1 MNTKRSRLII
11 LSGVAAAVALAT
23 SLLVSPQQAP
33 AVLTDSVAQ
42 AAETLPVASAAAES
56 LPKASAADLERP
68 ALAAPLTSVAA
79 LPGTPPADIASA
91 PASAPQARG
100 LVRAVHEATLSAGMV
115 AQIIKMP
122 FSEGA
127 AFKRGDL
134 LVEFNCDRAEAEQR
148 AAQASMQVE
157 QKTVETNRELEHFN
171 SIGKFDLLI
180 SVSKLNKAKAELEA
194 LNAQLKECRIVA
206 PFAGRVI
213 ENKLRLYES
222 ASVSQPLLRI
232 VDTSNLELD
241 VIVPSQ
247 WLQWLRPGVK
257 FAFKVDETGAVSNAV
272 VDRVLPSVD
281 PVSKTIKII
290 GRLGSTSSDKAI
302 PGMSGTA
309 SFQKSE
315 S

>member
-1 MNTKRSRLII
+1 MNAKRAKMMVIG
-11 LSGVAAAVALAT
+11 GVAAAVTLAT
-23 SLLVSPQQAP
+23 SLLVAPQQAP
-33 AVLTDSVAQ
+33 TVFADSLAQ
-42 AAETLPVASAAAES
+42 AAELPATLPTPSV
-56 LPKASAADLERP
+56 ADLQRP
-68 ALAAPLTSVAA
+68 AVATPMASVTVAPVLAQPSDVAHAPDDA
-79 LPGTPPADIASA
+79 L
-91 PASAPQARG
+91 QARG
-100 LVRAVHEATLSAGMV
+100 LVRAVREATLSAGMV
-115 AQIIKMP
+115 AQIVAMP

-127 AFKRGDL
+127 AFKKGDL
-134 LVEFNCDRAEAEQR
+134 LVEFNCDRAQAEQR

-180 SVSKLNKAKAELEA
+180 SVSKMNKAKAELEA
-194 LNAQLKECRIVA
+194 LNAQLKQCRIVA

-213 ENKLRLYES
+213 ENKLHLHES

-247 WLQWLRPGVK
+247 WLQWLRPGAK

-272 VDRVLPSVD
+272 VDRLLPSVD
-281 PVSKTIKII
+281 PDSKTIKII
-290 GRLGSTSSDKAI
+290 GRVAGNAGDKAI

-309 SFQKSE
+309 SFQKSGG
-315 S
+315 